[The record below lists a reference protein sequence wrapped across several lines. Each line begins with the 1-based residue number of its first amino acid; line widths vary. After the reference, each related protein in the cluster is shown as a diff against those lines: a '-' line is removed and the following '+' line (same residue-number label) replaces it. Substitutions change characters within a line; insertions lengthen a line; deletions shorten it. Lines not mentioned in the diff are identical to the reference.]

1 MPLYRLEG
9 HAPIIDPS
17 AMVLSEATLI
27 GKVHLDREVTVWP
40 GAVLRGDNEPITV
53 GEGSNLQDGCVVHSD
68 PGYPVSIGRQ
78 VTIGHLAMLHGCRI
92 GDGVLVGMNA
102 TLLNGAEIGDHCIIG
117 AGALITSGKRFP
129 PRSLIMGTPAKVT
142 RELTDDEVQS
152 ALENSRVYV
161 QKIDTYRSLERVET
175 AASSPSHSQA

>member
-9 HAPIIDPS
+9 HAPEIDPS
-17 AMVLSEATLI
+17 AMVMDEAVLI
-27 GKVHLDREVTVWP
+27 GRIHLDREVTVWP

-53 GEGSNLQDGCVVHSD
+53 GEGSNLQDGCVVHTD
-68 PGYPVSIGRQ
+68 PGHPVNIGRQ
-78 VTIGHLAMLHGCRI
+78 VTVGHLAMLHGCRI

-129 PRSLIMGTPAKVT
+129 PRSLIVGAPAKVI

-152 ALENSRVYV
+152 ALDNSHSYV
-161 QKIDTYRSLERVET
+161 QKIDTYRSLERVEPT
-175 AASSPSHSQA
+175 PS

>member
-9 HAPIIDPS
+9 HAPDIDPS
-17 AMVLSEATLI
+17 AMVMSEATLI
-27 GKVHLDREVTVWP
+27 GRIHLAREVTVWP

-53 GEGSNLQDGCVVHSD
+53 GESSILQDGCVVHTD
-68 PGYPVSIGRQ
+68 PGHPVMIGRQ
-78 VTIGHLAMLHGCRI
+78 VTVGHLAMLHGCCI

-102 TLLNGAEIGDHCIIG
+102 TLLNGAEVGDHCIIG

-129 PRSLIMGTPAKVT
+129 PRSLIVGAPAKVV

-152 ALENSRVYV
+152 ALHNSRTYV
-161 QKIDTYRSLERVET
+161 QKIETYRSLERIET
-175 AASSPSHSQA
+175 ASS